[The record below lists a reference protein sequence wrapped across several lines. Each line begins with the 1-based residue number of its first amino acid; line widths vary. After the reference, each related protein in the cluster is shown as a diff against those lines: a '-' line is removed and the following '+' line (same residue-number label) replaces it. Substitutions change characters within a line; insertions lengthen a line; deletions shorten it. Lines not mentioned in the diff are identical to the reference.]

1 MAGTLALGDD
11 AGHLVDLSLAT
22 AEGTEALLRELTGA
36 LVLGVAEEFDNAA
49 LVGGEA
55 VDAGLVWSWRWD
67 RVRSAHGLAAA
78 GKGVPRNLL
87 HNIPHESGAL
97 AEVALGAR
105 DTGLH
110 LARGDLLYTHK
121 PGQPVSFMSQ
131 ISMPLQVSHLLL
143 LLHHSGA
150 AVSLGVDVRG
160 PC

>member
-1 MAGTLALGDD
+1 MIRSGRL
-11 AGHLVDLSLAT
+11 
-22 AEGTEALLRELTGA
+22 EARRQ
-36 LVLGVAEEFDNAA
+36 
-49 LVGGEA
+49 
-55 VDAGLVWSWRWD
+55 WW
-67 RVRSAHGLAAA
+67 

-121 PGQPVSFMSQ
+121 PGQPVFLSSNLLIRISLLQNVSSFIFLGSR
-131 ISMPLQVSHLLL
+131 
-143 LLHHSGA
+143 
-150 AVSLGVDVRG
+150 AVVDFGVDVRG